1 MLNRDAVVAFFM
13 CLASDCFL
21 RWAPKGTTGI
31 AVDFKP
37 RLLAEVR
44 VLSCGRGRTLGRMTT
59 SVNEESE
66 QTAGQDKY
74 LSAGHLPH
82 LSSSPAAWLV
92 PPLGQ
97 CLPLATGPAGSS

>member
-1 MLNRDAVVAFFM
+1 M
-13 CLASDCFL
+13 
-21 RWAPKGTTGI
+21 
-31 AVDFKP
+31 DFKP
-37 RLLAEVR
+37 LLLAEVR
-44 VLSCGRGRTLGRMTT
+44 VLSCGRGHTLGRMTA

-74 LSAGHLPH
+74 LSAGRLPH

-97 CLPLATGPAGSS
+97 CLPAATGPAGTS